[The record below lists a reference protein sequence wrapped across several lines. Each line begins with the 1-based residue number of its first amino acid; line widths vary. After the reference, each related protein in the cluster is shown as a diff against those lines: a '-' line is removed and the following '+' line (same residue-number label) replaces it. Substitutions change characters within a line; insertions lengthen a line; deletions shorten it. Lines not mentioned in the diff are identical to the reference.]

1 MSESIL
7 IAKEPTQSG
16 NRYKLDVDILV
27 ELVWL
32 DLQGEVPRS
41 AVRAT
46 VSQILSMYENAKVKQ
61 YLPIIV
67 QRQARQLLGK

>member
-41 AVRAT
+41 TVRAT

-61 YLPIIV
+61 
-67 QRQARQLLGK
+67 K